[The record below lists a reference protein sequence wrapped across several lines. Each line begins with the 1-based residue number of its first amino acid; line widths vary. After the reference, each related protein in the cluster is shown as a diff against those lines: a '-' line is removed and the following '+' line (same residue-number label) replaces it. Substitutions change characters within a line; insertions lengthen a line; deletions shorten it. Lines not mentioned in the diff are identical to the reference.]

1 MTNGNLPEHR
11 TVEQRKV
18 EEYLLHPVNRRGK
31 AGFFYGYGFSLD
43 RWEEFRDALLTHPQ
57 AATGTFQVASRFGT
71 KYIVTG
77 PLRTPRQGAVHPL
90 VCTVWHRD
98 SSSSVSRLIT
108 AYPA

>member
-1 MTNGNLPEHR
+1 MTNGNLPEHW

-18 EEYLLHPVNRRGK
+18 EEYLLHPVNSRGK
-31 AGFFYGYGFSLD
+31 AGFFYGYGFSQD
-43 RWEEFRDALLTHPQ
+43 RWEELRDALLAHTQ
-57 AATGTFQVASRFGT
+57 TATGTFQVASRFGT

-77 PLRTPRQGAVHPL
+77 PLRTPRQGAAHPL

-98 SSSSVSRLIT
+98 SGSSVSRLIT